1 MRISYK
7 TNKKIKY
14 YYKNFR
20 VKIRK
25 IKNRTEISFLDSMQ
39 NELLKIIIQKE
50 NSKIINNTFN
60 NFYHEIACDVIKII
74 DEERKLK

>member
-14 YYKNFR
+14 CYKNFR

-25 IKNRTEISFLDSMQ
+25 IKNRTEISFLDSVQ